1 MEPFNKVIGYRNE
14 KEDLLQIID
23 MLKNRE
29 AYESVGAKLPRGVL
43 LYGDPGMGK
52 TLLATSLIEAADVP
66 VFAVRSVKE
75 AKFVL
80 EDIRK
85 AFEEASKESCAIV
98 FFDDVDKFS
107 SSKGNDV
114 DDPAFVAI
122 QSGIDS
128 VKDKNVLV
136 VATANNMEKLPSSL
150 VRNGRFDRKIN
161 ICAPEGKDA
170 ERIVEFYLRKKK
182 IDPNANF
189 DDIAKLI
196 SYSSCADLDKIVN
209 ESAILAAY
217 KGKGTIGTEDVVE
230 AYLRDKYNVRESE
243 DGGTLAKGEV
253 ALHEAGHCVVA
264 EVLKKGSVGIVSTRT
279 RDGFTKL
286 CVPLERRPQCVLMG
300 LGGKVANEL
309 YLEGRCASGCS
320 EDLMDVTQYIHDGL
334 THSGTNGAGFLISG
348 RRAGHSNAW
357 YTRVENAMESELERY
372 LFLCRGILIKNKDFL
387 FALTKELY
395 EKRTLLHSDIQRIRS
410 QFKIVSCPD
419 YSEPEDWDDEGKHA
433 EEEFLA
439 ILGIPSKGR
448 GEASLGGAA

>member
-1 MEPFNKVIGYRNE
+1 MEPFTKVSGYRNE

-43 LYGDPGMGK
+43 LYGEPGMGK
-52 TLLATSLIEAADVP
+52 TLLATSLIKASGVP

-75 AKFVL
+75 ASLVL

-85 AFEEASKESCAIV
+85 AFEDASKESCAIV

-107 SSKGNDV
+107 SSKGKDV

-136 VATANNMEKLPSSL
+136 VATANNVNKLPSSL
-150 VRNGRFDRKIN
+150 VRNGRFDRRIE
-161 ICAPEGKDA
+161 IGTPEGKDA
-170 ERIVEFYLRKKK
+170 EKIVEFYLRKRKV
-182 IDPNANF
+182 DPNANYE
-189 DDIAKLI
+189 DICKAI

-217 KGKGTIGTEDVVE
+217 KGKSTIATEDVVE
-230 AYLRDKYNVRESE
+230 AYLRDKYDVRESE
-243 DGGTLAKGEV
+243 DGGIFPKGEV

-320 EDLMDVTQYIHDGL
+320 KDLMKTADLIYDGMVRN
-334 THSGTNGAGFLISG
+334 GTCGMGFLDPGHEYSKSDFY
-348 RRAGHSNAW
+348 RAG
-357 YTRVENAMESELERY
+357 VEGAVESELERY

-410 QFKIVSCPD
+410 QFKIVPCPD
-419 YSEPEDWDDEGKHA
+419 YSEPEDWDDDGKQA
-433 EEEFLA
+433 EEDFLA
-439 ILGIPSKGR
+439 ILGVPGKRREETSI
-448 GEASLGGAA
+448 GGAA